1 MLSSE
6 QRRDAGLPHN
16 RGIQHPDL
24 CGCDQQRVS
33 AWVQGV
39 GSSQWRCRTALEI
52 TVCPSVVMGLGIGAV
67 RLNSFGERISIRAK
81 CGRSCLLPAVR
92 RTIGGSGAI
101 GRNGWP

>member
-1 MLSSE
+1 
-6 QRRDAGLPHN
+6 
-16 RGIQHPDL
+16 
-24 CGCDQQRVS
+24 
-33 AWVQGV
+33 
-39 GSSQWRCRTALEI
+39 
-52 TVCPSVVMGLGIGAV
+52 VVMGLGIGAV